1 MNLTTGSRVGPYE
14 ITGRVGAGG
23 MGEVLRARDTR
34 IGRDV
39 AIKVLPDSVAADPD
53 RLRRFEQE
61 ARATGTLN
69 HPNLVTVH
77 DMGTHEGTPYLV
89 MELLEG
95 ETLREK
101 LGDTLLTSTARIPV
115 RKAMDY
121 AQQLA
126 TGLAAAHEKGI
137 IHRDLKP
144 DNVFVTKDGRL
155 KILDFGLA
163 KVVDGGTS
171 DDPAAA
177 TRARNTSPGTM
188 LGTVGYMSP
197 EQVRG
202 QETDQRTDI
211 FAAGAILY
219 EMVSGQRAFGGGS
232 AADTMSAILSKD
244 PPELGSSPGHEVSP
258 IVDRVIRRCLEK
270 ERGQRF
276 ESARDLAFA
285 LEAVTSSSVSHG
297 ALVAEAAPSRTKVS
311 LAWALLA
318 LLLVAGLA
326 AFTAYRVGRAAVKP
340 ARQ

>member
-1 MNLTTGSRVGPYE
+1 
-14 ITGRVGAGG
+14 
-23 MGEVLRARDTR
+23 
-34 IGRDV
+34 
-39 AIKVLPDSVAADPD
+39 
-53 RLRRFEQE
+53 
-61 ARATGTLN
+61 
-69 HPNLVTVH
+69 
-77 DMGTHEGTPYLV
+77 
-89 MELLEG
+89 
-95 ETLREK
+95 
-101 LGDTLLTSTARIPV
+101 
-115 RKAMDY
+115 
-121 AQQLA
+121 
-126 TGLAAAHEKGI
+126 
-137 IHRDLKP
+137 
-144 DNVFVTKDGRL
+144 
-155 KILDFGLA
+155 
-163 KVVDGGTS
+163 
-171 DDPAAA
+171 
-177 TRARNTSPGTM
+177 M